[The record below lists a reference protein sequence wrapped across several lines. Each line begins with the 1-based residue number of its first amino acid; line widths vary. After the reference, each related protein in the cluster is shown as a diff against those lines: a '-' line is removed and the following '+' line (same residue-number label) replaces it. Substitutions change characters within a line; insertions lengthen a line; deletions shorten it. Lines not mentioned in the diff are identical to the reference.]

1 MLQLGNKITVGEP
14 IYKFQNNHSV
24 DFDGVDG
31 FIQLGEAISYTQHTI
46 STWVKVSDSGDSKTI
61 IDARDASD
69 DGVRIRVDAS
79 ENIIYELN
87 TRDLTSTNT
96 FAGEWVHIVA
106 TYDGTT
112 QKLYI
117 NGSLDKSATTSQTI
131 STTTKAKIGSRN
143 FSDRANEF
151 LGKIDELAIW
161 DRALTAAE
169 VTEIYRIKYGANL
182 VQNGRFDELGSDLIL
197 NGDFATSGNWSTT
210 GGWSIANGVAKND
223 GSGGILRQSNTLIT
237 NTPFKVVFTVS
248 NYVTGNIQIKLAPET
263 KIVTITGNGTYTV
276 FTLGNNSLNDDLQII
291 ATASFQGSIDNVSVK
306 QVDPNDRWTLGTGWA
321 YGDGI
326 ASCDGT
332 QSANTDLLYNP
343 AFTTNIGKKFKITFT
358 ISNYQAGEIYIR
370 INSGNITTARSS
382 NGTFTEILT
391 GEGGGNIRFRA
402 NSNFIGSVTN
412 FMVEEQ
418 KYVATNLKLNSGNYK
433 SADPVIVSTKSVDL
447 DGGEEYLEVTKKDF
461 LGTSDFTIS
470 LWIKPDTVTADNYF
484 MGQYTDSNNRWYIR
498 VRGTNSAIQFYSL
511 NSSSQVINLEGG
523 TPVANKWN
531 HIAITADRDG
541 NSKLYV
547 NSVLS
552 DTEGT
557 STASLTFTGNLEIG
571 AFRLFS
577 GYFDGTIDE
586 LGIFSSALSSDQVG
600 ELYNQG
606 VPSNLA
612 TSSAG
617 VDGHLTGY
625 WKMGDGTLDEAPL
638 IADQTNATLGS
649 ELVTNG
655 SFDTD
660 SDWSGVGEKGW
671 SISNG
676 KAKRS
681 GYSINSDIRQDVAVV
696 NGGVYKFSYTRSYES
711 GNGRTNL
718 YIQLDNANYSSLGI
732 YTSTVV
738 EEQTIE
744 GFFTTTFTGNL
755 SFRIFGIG
763 DFTGTIDNL
772 SLKQVNGNPAIMQ
785 NTPTIVTDA
794 PLTKIRNYYRMGDGI
809 LDTFPF
815 INDMIAPSLAN
826 ISTTNLVTHSE
837 DLSQWNK
844 SNLTTTSGFTAPDGT
859 NTAYKLTTTSDNEN
873 AGVHI
878 NVTTV
883 SGTTYVMSGF
893 FKNQNV
899 TGKTSFMARVSG
911 GTLFRRSI
919 SFDGAIATTSTYAST
934 GTVDGIQLFDK
945 GNGWYRFSFY
955 FVADGTTTQVEV
967 DVDRENEAVGNAIY
981 FWGAMLEEGFQ
992 ASEYIKTEG
1001 STVSRTATV
1010 ENVYGTMRN
1019 MEQADITNDVP
1030 S

>member
-1 MLQLGNKITVGEP
+1 MLKLSNLKSIGKPV
-14 IYKFQNNHSV
+14 YKFHNLHSV

-46 STWVKVSDSGDSKTI
+46 STWVKVSDSDDSKTI

-117 NGSLDKSATTSQTI
+117 NGSLDKSAITSQTI

-143 FSDRANEF
+143 FSARANEF
-151 LGKIDELAIW
+151 LGKIDELAIY

-182 VQNGRFDELGSDLIL
+182 VQNGRFDELGSEIL
-197 NGDFATSGNWSTT
+197 ADGNFTNQEAVDF
-210 GGWSIANGVAKND
+210 WSIATTDSESRATKSLQDGFMRLTYDLTNGSALFKSGIVTSGKSYRVTFRAKGTVTNNF
-223 GSGGILRQSNTLIT
+223 GSIGDNANISSNPQYVVSNPNLTTSFQDYEFYVPVTSTTFRLYLNGSVTVGQTLDIT
-237 NTPFKVVFTVS
+237 N
-248 NYVTGNIQIKLAPET
+248 I
-263 KIVTITGNGTYTV
+263 
-276 FTLGNNSLNDDLQII
+276 
-291 ATASFQGSIDNVSVK
+291 SIK

-332 QSANTDLLYNP
+332 QSSSSDLNTTSGFSVQNNAVKVTFVLVRTAGTLSHATLEGTGQLDL
-343 AFTTNIGKKFKITFT
+343 TNLNSSGTYTFIAT
-358 ISNYQAGEIYIR
+358 SSDA
-370 INSGNITTARSS
+370 TARL
-382 NGTFTEILT
+382 IL
-391 GEGGGNIRFRA
+391 RA
-402 NSNFIGSVTN
+402 DADFIGSITN
-412 FMVEEQ
+412 VMLEQQ
-418 KYVATNLKLNSGNYK
+418 KYVATNLKLNSIPY
-433 SADPVIVSTKSVDL
+433 
-447 DGGEEYLEVTKKDF
+447 
-461 LGTSDFTIS
+461 
-470 LWIKPDTVTADNYF
+470 
-484 MGQYTDSNNRWYIR
+484 
-498 VRGTNSAIQFYSL
+498 
-511 NSSSQVINLEGG
+511 
-523 TPVANKWN
+523 
-531 HIAITADRDG
+531 
-541 NSKLYV
+541 
-547 NSVLS
+547 
-552 DTEGT
+552 
-557 STASLTFTGNLEIG
+557 
-571 AFRLFS
+571 
-577 GYFDGTIDE
+577 
-586 LGIFSSALSSDQVG
+586 
-600 ELYNQG
+600 
-606 VPSNLA
+606 
-612 TSSAG
+612 
-617 VDGHLTGY
+617 
-625 WKMGDGTLDEAPL
+625 
-638 IADQTNATLGS
+638 
-649 ELVTNG
+649 
-655 SFDTD
+655 
-660 SDWSGVGEKGW
+660 
-671 SISNG
+671 SISN
-676 KAKRS
+676 
-681 GYSINSDIRQDVAVV
+681 
-696 NGGVYKFSYTRSYES
+696 
-711 GNGRTNL
+711 L
-718 YIQLDNANYSSLGI
+718 
-732 YTSTVV
+732 
-738 EEQTIE
+738 
-744 GFFTTTFTGNL
+744 
-755 SFRIFGIG
+755 
-763 DFTGTIDNL
+763 
-772 SLKQVNGNPAIMQ
+772 
-785 NTPTIVTDA
+785 
-794 PLTKIRNYYRMGDGI
+794 RNYYRFGDGI

-873 AGVHI
+873 AGVYI
-878 NVTTV
+878 DVTTV

-992 ASEYIKTEG
+992 ASKYIKTEG

-1010 ENVYGTMRN
+1010 ENVYGTMTN
-1019 MEQADITNDVP
+1019 MTEADITNDVP